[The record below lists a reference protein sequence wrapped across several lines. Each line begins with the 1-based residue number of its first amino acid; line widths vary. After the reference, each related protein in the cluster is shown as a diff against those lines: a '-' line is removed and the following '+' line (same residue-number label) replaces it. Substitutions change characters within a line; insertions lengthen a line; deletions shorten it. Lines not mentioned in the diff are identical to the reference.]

1 MGLRNLLDRLAAVFA
16 TDAGP
21 DVDEERAARLA
32 DAAADPAV
40 TATALS
46 TPGDRTR
53 YPLVAYVDDG
63 EQPEYLFRGGTLMVD
78 DGDSLARETPTRELA
93 VVVTDSRFLFV
104 VGGRLSDS
112 LFEVPF
118 EDVVTAY
125 VDDEDDRTYFVVEG
139 DRDGDELTFFA
150 DVTMD
155 PRPDALR
162 AAAERAESVPE

>member
-1 MGLRNLLDRLAAVFA
+1 MGLRDLIDRLAAGLA
-16 TDAGP
+16 TDTGP

-32 DAAADPAV
+32 DAAAGPAV
-40 TATALS
+40 TAAALS
-46 TPGDRTR
+46 DTGDRTQ
-53 YPLVAYVDDG
+53 YPLIAYVDEG
-63 EQPEYLFRGGTLMVD
+63 EQPEYLFRGGTLLVD

-125 VDDEDDRTYFVVEG
+125 VDDEDDRTYLVVEG

-155 PRPDALR
+155 PRVDALR
-162 AAAERAESVPE
+162 AAAEGAGNRPE